1 MKTLNQINKIL
12 NNYKH
17 ENPGVKA
24 NIVRILNHGEL
35 AGTGKLVI
43 LPVDQ
48 GFEHGP
54 LRTFGPNPLGFDPMY
69 HVELAIESGC
79 NAYAAPLGFI
89 QMAASEYPGQIPLI
103 LKVNNNDSLFKTQD
117 PISAIT
123 STIEDALQLG
133 CGAIGFTIYPGTEHK
148 KQNFEELQQLT
159 LAAKENGLAVVVWSY
174 PRGST
179 LSKEGEIGVDISCYA
194 AHIAAQM
201 GADFIKVKPPTAFIE
216 QPENK
221 KIIETKNLDL
231 STLAKRVELVVKSA
245 FDGKRIVIFSGG
257 AKKDSYEQF
266 LDEIK
271 QIHIGGGFGSIVGR
285 NAFQRPKEESIRLLK
300 DIMRIYKD

>member
-1 MKTLNQINKIL
+1 MLNQINKIL

-24 NIVRILNHGEL
+24 NIVRILSHGEL
-35 AGTGKLVI
+35 AGTGKVVI

-103 LKVNNNDSLFKTQD
+103 LKVNNNDSLFKTKN

-159 LAAKENGLAVVVWSY
+159 LEAKENGLAVVVWSY

-179 LSKEGEIGVDISCYA
+179 LSKEGETGVDISCYA
-194 AHIAAQM
+194 AQIAAQM

-221 KIIETKNLDL
+221 KIIESKNLDIT
-231 STLAKRVELVVKSA
+231 TLAKRVELVVKSA
-245 FDGKRIVIFSGG
+245 FEGKRIVIFSGG

-266 LDEIK
+266 IDEIK
-271 QIHIGGGFGSIVGR
+271 QIHLGGGFGSIVGR
-285 NAFQRPKEESIRLLK
+285 NAFQRPKEEAIHLLK
-300 DIMRIYKD
+300 DIMKIYKD

>member
-1 MKTLNQINKIL
+1 LNQINKIL

-179 LSKEGEIGVDISCYA
+179 LSKEGETGVDISCYA

>member
-179 LSKEGEIGVDISCYA
+179 LSKEGETGVDISCYA

>member
-1 MKTLNQINKIL
+1 MNQIKKIL
-12 NNYKH
+12 DNYKH
-17 ENPGVKA
+17 ENSGVKA
-24 NIVRILNHGEL
+24 NIVRMLNHGEL

-54 LRTFGPNPLGFDPMY
+54 LRTFGLNPPGFDPMY

-103 LKVNNNDSLFKTQD
+103 LKVNNNDSLFKTKD
-117 PISAIT
+117 PISSIT

-133 CGAIGFTIYPGTEHK
+133 CGAIGFTIYPGTAEK
-148 KQNFEELQQLT
+148 KQNLEELQQLT

-174 PRGST
+174 PRGSS
-179 LSKEGEIGVDISCYA
+179 LSKEGETGIDISCYA
-194 AHIAAQM
+194 AQIAAQM
-201 GADFIKVKPPTAFIE
+201 GADLIKVKPPTAFIE

-221 KIIETKNLDL
+221 KIIEKENMDIATL
-231 STLAKRVELVVKSA
+231 SKRVELVVKSA
-245 FDGKRIVIFSGG
+245 FNGKRIVIFSGG
-257 AKKDSYEQF
+257 AKKDSYDEF

-271 QIHIGGGFGSIVGR
+271 QINKGGGFGSIVGR
-285 NAFQRPKEESIRLLK
+285 NAFQRPKEEAIRLLK
-300 DIMRIYKD
+300 DIMKIYKS

>member
-1 MKTLNQINKIL
+1 LNQINKIL

>member
-1 MKTLNQINKIL
+1 MSNRINEIL

-17 ENPGVKA
+17 ENAGVRS
-24 NIVRILNHGEL
+24 NIVRILNHGTL
-35 AGTGKLVI
+35 TGTGKVVI

-54 LRTFGPNPLGFDPMY
+54 IRTFGPNPSGYDPLY

-89 QMAASEYPGQIPLI
+89 QMAASEYPGQIPMI
-103 LKVNNNDSLFKTQD
+103 LKINNNDSLYKTKD
-117 PISAIT
+117 PIPSIT

-133 CGAIGFTIYPGTEHK
+133 CGAIGYTIYPGTANK

-174 PRGST
+174 PRGSNI
-179 LSKEGEIGVDISCYA
+179 SKEGETGIDIASYA
-194 AHIAAQM
+194 AQIACQM
-201 GADFIKVKPPTAFIE
+201 GANIVKVKPPTEIIE

-221 KIIETKNLDL
+221 KVIETKNLDI
-231 STLAKRVELVVKSA
+231 STLSKRIELVVKSA
-245 FDGKRIVIFSGG
+245 FDGKRIIIFSGG
-257 AKKDSYEQF
+257 AKKDDNQMLLE
-266 LDEIK
+266 EIK
-271 QIHIGGGFGSIVGR
+271 QIHQGGGFGSIVGR
-285 NAFQRPKEESIRLLK
+285 NAFQRPKKEAIQLLN
-300 DIMRIYKD
+300 DIMTIYKS

>member
-1 MKTLNQINKIL
+1 MENRIEKIL

-24 NIVRILNHGEL
+24 NIYRLLNHGTL

-54 LRTFGPNPLGFDPMY
+54 VRTFGPNPSGFDPLY

-103 LKVNNNDSLFKTQD
+103 LKVNNNDTLFKTKD
-117 PISAIT
+117 PIPSIT

-133 CGAIGFTIYPGTEHK
+133 ACAIGFTIYPGTEHK

-174 PRGST
+174 PRGSHI
-179 LSKEGEIGVDISCYA
+179 SKEGETGIDIACYA
-194 AHIAAQM
+194 AQIAAQM
-201 GADFIKVKPPTAFIE
+201 GANLIKVKPPSDFIE

-221 KIIETKNLDL
+221 TIIESKNIDI
-231 STLAKRVELVVKSA
+231 SSLAKRIELVIKST
-245 FDGKRIVIFSGG
+245 FNGKRIVIFSGG
-257 AKKDSYEQF
+257 AKKDSNEQV
-266 LDEIK
+266 LEEIR
-271 QIHIGGGFGSIVGR
+271 QIHQGGGFGSIVGR
-285 NAFQRPKEESIRLLK
+285 NAFQRPRNEAIHLLN
-300 DIMRIYKD
+300 DIMKIYKT